1 MAVGNAPRRSMSAAS
16 ARVPQQVRR
25 SSNGGFQASL
35 RASESRVDGL
45 SRTKHW
51 LRGALIV
58 ALCSFAYAKGPG
70 ALPGGARFFVDTYG
84 HGNYVNRDV
93 GRGFQRPAKPDSN
106 IRRVAGPGAYPG
118 EGRGGIPYR
127 GVITQVS
134 AEWRPGQ
141 RPQSNAPVRSGS
153 IRADVARYN
162 EERSSLRTMQRQAD
176 DGRPP
181 EGSPYRN

>member
-1 MAVGNAPRRSMSAAS
+1 M
-16 ARVPQQVRR
+16 
-25 SSNGGFQASL
+25 
-35 RASESRVDGL
+35 DGL

-51 LRGALIV
+51 SWGALIV
-58 ALCSFAYAKGPG
+58 ALCSFAYVKGPG
-70 ALPGGARFFVDTYG
+70 ALPGGARFLVDTYG

-127 GVITQVS
+127 GVITQ
-134 AEWRPGQ
+134 
-141 RPQSNAPVRSGS
+141 SNAPVRSGS

>member
-1 MAVGNAPRRSMSAAS
+1 MFAAFAP
-16 ARVPQQVRR
+16 VPQQARR
-25 SSNGGFQASL
+25 SSNGVLQASL
-35 RASESRVDGL
+35 RACESLVDGL

-51 LRGALIV
+51 PWSALII

-70 ALPGGARFFVDTYG
+70 TPHGGASFRVDAYG

-93 GRGFQRPAKPDSN
+93 GRGFAHPNAAPSN

-118 EGRGGIPYR
+118 EGRGGIPYP
-127 GVITQVS
+127 GVITPVS
-134 AEWRPGQ
+134 AESRPGQ

-162 EERSSLRTMQRQAD
+162 EERSSIRAIQRQAD

>member
-1 MAVGNAPRRSMSAAS
+1 MDFR
-16 ARVPQQVRR
+16 QVFGQV
-25 SSNGGFQASL
+25 SHW
-35 RASESRVDGL
+35 VDGL

-51 LRGALIV
+51 AWGALIV

-70 ALPGGARFFVDTYG
+70 LPYG
-84 HGNYVNRDV
+84 SQFAAHGFAHRYYASREVNRD
-93 GRGFQRPAKPDSN
+93 GMPNSG

-118 EGRGGIPYR
+118 EGRGGVPYV
-127 GVITQVS
+127 GAITPVS
-134 AEWRPGQ
+134 AESRPGQ

-162 EERSSLRTMQRQAD
+162 EERGSMRGLQRQAE

>member
-1 MAVGNAPRRSMSAAS
+1 M
-16 ARVPQQVRR
+16 
-25 SSNGGFQASL
+25 
-35 RASESRVDGL
+35 DGL

-51 LRGALIV
+51 LWGALIV

-127 GVITQVS
+127 GIITQVS
-134 AEWRPGQ
+134 AESRPGQ